1 MKHTE
6 VCIFIFT
13 VTAGGTAL
21 ATCPNTMPLELLTD
35 CLVYEGDGESSF
47 PTTDYAYMDR
57 YQEWLNTQPQGTMM
71 PPYAAG
77 LPTNQ

>member
-1 MKHTE
+1 
-6 VCIFIFT
+6 
-13 VTAGGTAL
+13 
-21 ATCPNTMPLELLTD
+21 MPLELLTD